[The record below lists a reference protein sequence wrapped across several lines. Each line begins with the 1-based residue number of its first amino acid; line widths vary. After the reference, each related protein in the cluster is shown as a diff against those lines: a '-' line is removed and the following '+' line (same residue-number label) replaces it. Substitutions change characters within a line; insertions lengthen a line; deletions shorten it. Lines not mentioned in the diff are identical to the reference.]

1 MVSKLIFC
9 LNTSYLL
16 PGHEL
21 MTPGAGGGQLKYLT
35 STPYTQH
42 AADQFQPPL
51 GLATPSPYQVDLH
64 YYFRWTH
71 RVEV

>member
-1 MVSKLIFC
+1 M
-9 LNTSYLL
+9 L

-51 GLATPSPYQVDLH
+51 GLATPSPYQVVQHSLFIEDKRPNFH
-64 YYFRWTH
+64 WTH
-71 RVEV
+71 HVEV

>member
-1 MVSKLIFC
+1 
-9 LNTSYLL
+9 
-16 PGHEL
+16 

-51 GLATPSPYQVDLH
+51 GLATPSPYQVVH
-64 YYFRWTH
+64 NNATCTAHCRQAS
-71 RVEV
+71 

>member
-1 MVSKLIFC
+1 M
-9 LNTSYLL
+9 L

-64 YYFRWTH
+64 SPFIISVGLTVLECENAWR
-71 RVEV
+71 RF